1 MEGRNFS
8 QSGGIRFVA
17 HSLCHTLRESASNGR
32 LLPGFQY
39 SWSEG
44 ARLPCVAV
52 HGTWASRNHQQLIT
66 CAWLP
71 SASPWLPIP
80 ARESSPG
87 HQERREESY
96 WILRICLLWLSKKPF
111 IFGHPKVG
119 KKKPTAEGIC
129 LSVPLKE
136 IWVSMLIIGTKF
148 PRRQSVTIKTYG
160 MCFDSF
166 IFVFQK

>member
-1 MEGRNFS
+1 M
-8 QSGGIRFVA
+8 
-17 HSLCHTLRESASNGR
+17 
-32 LLPGFQY
+32 LPT
-39 SWSEG
+39 
-44 ARLPCVAV
+44 PCVILSGNLPTMADSCLASSTAEV
-52 HGTWASRNHQQLIT
+52 REPYCLVWQCYGTWASRNHQELIT

-87 HQERREESY
+87 HQEQREESN
-96 WILRICLLWLSKKPF
+96 WILRSCLLWLSKKPF
-111 IFGHPKVG
+111 IFGHPTVG
-119 KKKPTAEGIC
+119 KKQPAAEGIC
-129 LSVPLKE
+129 LSVSLKE
-136 IWVSMLIIGTKF
+136 IWVSTLIIGTKF